1 VRILTISDTHAPY
14 QHPGALDFL
23 ADLKRKHKPELVVCL
38 GDLGDQHGWSR
49 HERLPDALGQAD
61 EHDATLA
68 FCRALYKIFPRALAC
83 VGNHDTRLAKRCVR
97 AGIPSRLHRTVREV
111 YDSPQEWVWADNHLA
126 DGIAFMH
133 GEGYSSKDAAL
144 KAAKDNRMSTCIGH
158 IHSAAGVQYT
168 AGAFLHDLGHV
179 GRMSGRPD
187 VLRSGVREDKRRQAR
202 ARHRADPGRH
212 SHVRAAEGVTMPRY
226 FRVPR
231 PASPRRERAVSTS
244 CSYWRRI
251 RATQLRREPLCSCGR
266 IAREVDH
273 ISADTADNRP
283 SNLRSYCKSC
293 HSRKTVASDGGFGRA
308 PVGRAEGQGG

>member
-168 AGAFLHDLGHV
+168 AGAFSTIWGMSAGCLVDPTSYGLAYAKTNAAKPVLGTGLILDGIPMFV
-179 GRMSGRPD
+179 P
-187 VLRSGVREDKRRQAR
+187 LRV
-202 ARHRADPGRH
+202 
-212 SHVRAAEGVTMPRY
+212 
-226 FRVPR
+226 
-231 PASPRRERAVSTS
+231 
-244 CSYWRRI
+244 
-251 RATQLRREPLCSCGR
+251 
-266 IAREVDH
+266 
-273 ISADTADNRP
+273 
-283 SNLRSYCKSC
+283 
-293 HSRKTVASDGGFGRA
+293 
-308 PVGRAEGQGG
+308 